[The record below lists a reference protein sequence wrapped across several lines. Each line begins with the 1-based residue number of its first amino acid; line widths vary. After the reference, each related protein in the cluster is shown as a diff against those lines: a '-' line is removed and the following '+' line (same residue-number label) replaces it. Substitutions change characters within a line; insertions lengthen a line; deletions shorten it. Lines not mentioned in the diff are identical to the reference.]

1 VAVSAKSPPDSPA
14 QAPRPLS
21 GHLAWLLAR
30 AHHALATELTAALAD
45 LGVSPRGYHV
55 LAAALQGDRTQSEL
69 AEAVGLDKT
78 TMVVTVD
85 ELEAAG
91 LAERH
96 PSSTDRRARV
106 ITVTRAGA
114 DKLVEAGKV
123 KDRVQTDVLRAL
135 PASERKVLIGAL
147 QKLVSDRLSE
157 PVPCTPPVR
166 QRQPRA

>member
-1 VAVSAKSPPDSPA
+1 MAVSVKSSPDSA
-14 QAPRPLS
+14 AEAPQSLS
-21 GHLAWLLAR
+21 GNLGWLLAR
-30 AHHALATELTAALAD
+30 ANHALATELTAALAD
-45 LGVSPRGYHV
+45 LGLSPRGYHV
-55 LAAALQGDRTQSEL
+55 LATALPGDRTQSEL

-114 DKLVEAGKV
+114 DKLVQAGRV
-123 KDRVQTDVLRAL
+123 KDRVQADVLSAL
-135 PASERKVLIGAL
+135 PANEREVLIDAL
-147 QKLVSDRLSE
+147 RKLVCGRLSE
-157 PVPCTPPVR
+157 AVQCTPPVR
-166 QRQPRA
+166 RRQPRI